1 MSILP
6 MVRNG
11 PDRGE
16 TYLGTGRGFVPLRFS
31 ANFLIYNCYFI
42 FLKIL
47 GQQIKATQLK
57 EENE

>member
-1 MSILP
+1 MNYEQG
-6 MVRNG
+6 RNLV
-11 PDRGE
+11 E
-16 TYLGTGRGFVPLRFS
+16 AGRGFAPLRFS
-31 ANFLIYNCYFI
+31 GNFLIYNCYFI